1 MLKWWFAIPLWKR
14 ILGFLVLGVVVGL
27 VFREH
32 AVHVK
37 VLGDIFVRLIRMVVA
52 PLVFT
57 IIAAGVA
64 SLADSRKLG
73 SLGIRTLTLFVCTA
87 AVAVAVGMGVGTI
100 FEPGFGANISSASPQ
115 LIDPGR
121 TMGEQLLG
129 LIPINPIKALA
140 DGDMLAIIVF
150 AIFVGAGILA
160 AGPRAAPL
168 AAMLD
173 AASAVMLHIVKF
185 VMEVAPFGVFGL
197 VATAIGANGPAV
209 FLNIGLLA
217 LCVIIASAVQSLI
230 VHGLLLRIV
239 ARLPVM
245 PFYLSILDAIVVAF
259 STASSSATLPVAM
272 QVAERNLKL
281 GKPIISTVLPLGASI
296 GRDGTALYV
305 GLLAM
310 FSAQVLGVQLGPVQY
325 VMILITATL
334 VALGTAPVPSA
345 SLFMLAAVLSTLGI
359 PDERTALI
367 VGFILPF
374 DRLLDMIRTIP
385 NATCNLA
392 VATTVARFEKEID
405 VEAYRKA
412 PHE

>member
-1 MLKWWFAIPLWKR
+1 MLKWWFAVPLWKR
-14 ILGFLVLGVVVGL
+14 ILAFLVLGVVVGL
-27 VFREH
+27 VFREQ
-32 AVHVK
+32 AAHVK

-73 SLGIRTLTLFVCTA
+73 SLGIKTLVLFVCTA
-87 AVAVAVGMGVGTI
+87 AVAVAVGMGVGAI
-100 FEPGFGANISSASPQ
+100 FEPGFGANISNASPQ
-115 LIDPGR
+115 LINPGR

-197 VATAIGANGPAV
+197 VATAIGTNGPAV

-217 LCVIIASAVQSLI
+217 LCVVLASAVQSMI
-230 VHGLLLRIV
+230 VHGLLLRVV

-281 GKPIISTVLPLGASI
+281 GKPVISTVLPLGASI

-305 GLLAM
+305 GLLAL
-310 FSAQVLGVQLGPVQY
+310 FSAQVLGVPLGPVQY
-325 VMILITATL
+325 VLILITATL

-374 DRLLDMIRTIP
+374 DRLLDMIRTVP

>member
-1 MLKWWFAIPLWKR
+1 MLKWWFAVPLWKR
-14 ILGFLVLGVVVGL
+14 ILVALVLGVAVGL
-27 VFREH
+27 VFREQ

-57 IIAAGVA
+57 MIAAGVA
-64 SLADSRKLG
+64 SLADSRRLG
-73 SLGIRTLTLFVCTA
+73 SLGAKTLTLFVCTA

-100 FEPGFGANISSASPQ
+100 FEPGFGANISKAAPQ

-121 TMGEQLLG
+121 TIGDQLLG
-129 LIPINPIKALA
+129 LIPLNPVKAMA

-150 AIFVGAGILA
+150 AIFVGSGILV

-168 AAMLD
+168 AAVLD
-173 AASAVMLHIVKF
+173 ATSAVMLHIVKF

-209 FLNIGLLA
+209 FINIGLLA
-217 LCVIIASAVQSLI
+217 LCVVIASAVQSLI
-230 VHGLLLRIV
+230 VHGLLLRLV
-239 ARLPVM
+239 ARLPVT

-272 QVAERNLKL
+272 TVAERNLKL

-310 FSAQVLGVQLGPVQY
+310 FSAQVLGVELGPVQY

-374 DRLLDMIRTIP
+374 DRLLDMIRTVP

-392 VATTVARFEKEID
+392 VATTVARFENEID